1 MNTHISQALIVA
13 QTSKDMHIIKKEH
26 HIGKRTMSNKENGL
40 SREYTPKGNL
50 LNRQKLPN
58 HSQTSR
64 TNQQ

>member
-1 MNTHISQALIVA
+1 
-13 QTSKDMHIIKKEH
+13 MHIIKKEH
-26 HIGKRTMSNKENGL
+26 HIGKRTMSNKNNGL
-40 SREYTPKGNL
+40 SGEYTPKGNL